1 MSRLRSLIGQSPA
14 IAIATLA
21 LVLSFVGGATA
32 ATVSG
37 HGTKAPV
44 VWHQVTL
51 TNGWKYGGFG
61 SAHAAYYVDA
71 SHIVHLRGS
80 ARIGTAGKAVFIL
93 PSGVR
98 PAHAISELTYASGGV
113 AAAISIEPTAR
124 CSCSTRPA
132 TDSAVRDF
140 TSFDGLSFSL
150 G

>member
-1 MSRLRSLIGQSPA
+1 MSRLRSLAGQSPA

-44 VWHQVTL
+44 AWHQLTL

-61 SAHAAYYVDA
+61 SAHAAYYIDA

-80 ARIGTAGKAVFIL
+80 ARIGMAGKAVFTL
-93 PSGVR
+93 PRAAR
-98 PAHAISELTYASGGV
+98 PAHAISEILYASGGV
-113 AAAISIEPTAR
+113 PAAISIETNGKVAVFDQ
-124 CSCSTRPA
+124 TGV
-132 TDSAVRDF
+132 DSAVRDF

>member
-1 MSRLRSLIGQSPA
+1 MNRMRTLIAQSPA

-32 ATVSG
+32 ATVSD
-37 HGTKAPV
+37 HGAKAPV

-61 SAHAAYYVDA
+61 SFHAAYYVDA

-80 ARIGTAGKAVFIL
+80 AHLGTAGEALFTL
-93 PSGVR
+93 PKSAR
-98 PAHAISELTYASGGV
+98 PAHEISELIYASGGV
-113 AAAISIEPTAR
+113 AAAINIGANGQVLVFDQTGTE
-124 CSCSTRPA
+124 
-132 TDSAVRDF
+132 SAVRDF
-140 TSFDGLSFSL
+140 TSFDGVSFSL